1 MTDRELPTE
10 AELNALDVTDAEEAQ
25 INSIAQPLVPGAA
38 PDADDRPLL
47 HRFVHAGELA
57 EGWTGPEA
65 VTRAAERHAASLR
78 ELSLIHI

>member
-1 MTDRELPTE
+1 MCIRDRGRAT
-10 AELNALDVTDAEEAQ
+10 AEVIGVNR
-25 INSIAQPLVPGAA
+25 GAA

-78 ELSLIHI
+78 ELPASVGRLQPGDPAIPTIFLED